1 MKITKY
7 KVNYKI
13 REKQSVVF
21 SGLYCTKEDALK
33 AIEKHS
39 SEGSYLVAEL
49 GGKEEIKLFCV
60 NCERDL
66 KIGDEYIL
74 IDTYTRFCS
83 DCYKENSFTYYT
95 VCGEEVGDEN
105 NVEIFDEDYK
115 EVAE

>member
-7 KVNYKI
+7 RVDYKT

-21 SGLYCTKEDALK
+21 SGLYSTKEDALK
-33 AIEKHS
+33 AIERNS

-49 GGKEEIKLFCV
+49 GEKKEIKLFCDS
-60 NCERDL
+60 CKRDL
-66 KIGDEYIL
+66 NIGDEYIS
-74 IDTYTRFCS
+74 IDAYTRFCS
-83 DCYKENSFTYYT
+83 DCYEENRITYYT

-105 NVEIFDEDYK
+105 NVEVFDEDYK